1 MTQFHTKLAASLLP
15 ALALSACSTMPD
27 AASTASNE
35 AAQTSPSQPITI
47 KVIGLNDFHGNIEP
61 LQRPLRVTDDAGEQ
75 QQVYAA
81 GAAHLAT
88 AVAEYRKG
96 YDNSLVIAAGD
107 LIGGSPLA
115 SSIFLDEPAIG
126 AMNRLGLDFNAVGNH
141 EFDRGWKELKRI
153 QEGGCEKH
161 TLREPC
167 AVENPYPGAEFK
179 FLAANVVMPDGST
192 LFPAYG
198 IKTFGAGEAQIKVGV
213 IGLTLK
219 ETPSL
224 VTPSGVEGLEFTDE
238 ATAINAVIPQLEQQG
253 ADAIIVSIHQGL
265 TTEVGY
271 NDKSCGG
278 VDGPLLPI
286 LARLDAAVDLVISGH
301 THRSYICDYSKIDP
315 AREFLVTS
323 AGYGGSM
330 LTDITLTLDPATREV
345 TARTADNIVV
355 QSIGTDRE
363 GNPAP
368 VNPGF
373 RQFAADPAVAAY
385 VEQYVAASREA
396 SQRAVGRISGE
407 AEKRGSTDETALGNL
422 IADAQLFASQE
433 AGAQIAFMNNPGIRG
448 SLIPAAD
455 GTITYGDIY
464 TVQPFGNTLVTKT
477 FTGTQVLALLEQ
489 QFDDVGPVQLFSAS
503 QGFGMVWDL
512 SAPLGARVV
521 EATLNGEPIDPE
533 ATYRITMNSFLAAGG
548 DNFTVFEQGTDATTG
563 PVDLD
568 AMEAYLQ
575 TTDIMQLPATGRL
588 KQINAGD

>member
-1 MTQFHTKLAASLLP
+1 MLIAPIFN
-15 ALALSACSTMPD
+15 PD
-27 AASTASNE
+27 
-35 AAQTSPSQPITI
+35 
-47 KVIGLNDFHGNIEP
+47 
-61 LQRPLRVTDDAGEQ
+61 
-75 QQVYAA
+75 
-81 GAAHLAT
+81 GA
-88 AVAEYRKG
+88 E
-96 YDNSLVIAAGD
+96 
-107 LIGGSPLA
+107 
-115 SSIFLDEPAIG
+115 SIFLDEPAIG

-265 TTEVGY
+265 TTDVGY

-448 SLIPAAD
+448 ALIPAAD

-588 KQINAGD
+588 RQINAGD